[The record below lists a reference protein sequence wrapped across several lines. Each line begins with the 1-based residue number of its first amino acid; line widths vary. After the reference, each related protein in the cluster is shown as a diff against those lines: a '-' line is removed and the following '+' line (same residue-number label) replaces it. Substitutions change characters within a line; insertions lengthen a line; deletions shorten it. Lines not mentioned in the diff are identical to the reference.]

1 MSLTISVLENE
12 NAKKSAQ
19 ITLLNTKISL
29 YEKRLSQT
37 RSANTD
43 LTTRSMNQNIVF
55 SCNEKQLSTA
65 EGQEDDC
72 VSIVKDLIQN
82 KLKTTGIQ
90 VVRAHRLGSSNAS
103 RSAPIVAR
111 LASREQVA
119 AVLKN
124 GKELKGTGIYVN
136 PQLPAEV
143 RERRQF
149 AHEEFKTARDKPGVT
164 ARMAGDKLYLNNEL
178 QRQFLPP
185 NIPDTLID
193 SLDTPPLSSSD
204 IKSNGKSKMQAF
216 SGTVRSIDDVR
227 PGYDTAIAQCMPTPD
242 NVIYAYHLRM
252 LVAIFVRTLTQQAK
266 LDSVT
271 VYYALC
277 KPRRS

>member
-1 MSLTISVLENE
+1 MDMPADPPANVEPALWNYLINLNEHVRESDNRISVLENE

-124 GKELKGTGIYVN
+124 GKELESMLTHSYRQKLGNDVSLLMRSSKQRVIN
-136 PQLPAEV
+136 QALQLV
-143 RERRQF
+143 WQ
-149 AHEEFKTARDKPGVT
+149 VI
-164 ARMAGDKLYLNNEL
+164 N
-178 QRQFLPP
+178 
-185 NIPDTLID
+185 
-193 SLDTPPLSSSD
+193 
-204 IKSNGKSKMQAF
+204 
-216 SGTVRSIDDVR
+216 SI
-227 PGYDTAIAQCMPTPD
+227 
-242 NVIYAYHLRM
+242 
-252 LVAIFVRTLTQQAK
+252 
-266 LDSVT
+266 
-271 VYYALC
+271 
-277 KPRRS
+277 